1 MILYYTKAGL
11 LSIGSL
17 VYKVHKL
24 VEFRCDDNL
33 STAVSL
39 LTHLSIIARKRIIL
53 ATASCC

>member
-11 LSIGSL
+11 LSIRSL

-33 STAVSL
+33 SAAVSL